1 MADLFGAPVGI
12 IASQENNRQAITSGL
27 ANIKTMGDIAQQP
40 AELELKQAQA
50 RLFGAEASDKEAA
63 AAANQ
68 EMLKLQKEFIEGA
81 RANGKEATVDDLEPG
96 TGKPKS
102 QASQLEAF
110 ADYASK
116 KGLPPLAL
124 AKVREEIAK
133 IYEHEAI
140 TDYRSQQARQ
150 TEEKRALE
158 HMTRVSNVSAA
169 AAASPRDYAL
179 ALMNPETRKLLPPG
193 LTGDYATDKPVL
205 EMITRAGQDSIKAAD
220 LARKQADSV
229 QTRLRAKAAAAASS
243 ASAGASKAR
252 MELTQQVK
260 NDIVKNG
267 GEKSA
272 EAKDA
277 KVAAA
282 DAKRQATQAALR
294 KEFPPLLID
303 PAAREPG
310 KIYMMADG
318 RIARWEVNPAKGI
331 LELNVLDTA
340 KGPSALTRS
349 LITGNDP
356 AEADEV
362 TADDLED

>member
-1 MADLFGAPVGI
+1 
-12 IASQENNRQAITSGL
+12 
-27 ANIKTMGDIAQQP
+27 
-40 AELELKQAQA
+40 
-50 RLFGAEASDKEAA
+50 
-63 AAANQ
+63 
-68 EMLKLQKEFIEGA
+68 
-81 RANGKEATVDDLEPG
+81 
-96 TGKPKS
+96 
-102 QASQLEAF
+102 
-110 ADYASK
+110 
-116 KGLPPLAL
+116 
-124 AKVREEIAK
+124 
-133 IYEHEAI
+133 
-140 TDYRSQQARQ
+140 
-150 TEEKRALE
+150 
-158 HMTRVSNVSAA
+158 
-169 AAASPRDYAL
+169 
-179 ALMNPETRKLLPPG
+179 
-193 LTGDYATDKPVL
+193 
-205 EMITRAGQDSIKAAD
+205 MITRAGQDSIKAAD

-356 AEADEV
+356 ADADEV

>member
-63 AAANQ
+63 AAASQ
-68 EMLKLQKEFIEGA
+68 EMLKLQKEFVEGA

-96 TGKPKS
+96 TGKPKR

-110 ADYASK
+110 ANFADK

-150 TEEKRALE
+150 TEEKRQLE
-158 HMTRVSNVSAA
+158 HMQRVSNVAA
-169 AAASPRDYAL
+169 AAAQSPQNYAYAML
-179 ALMNPETRKLLPPG
+179 NPETRKLLPPG
-193 LTGDYATDKPVL
+193 LSGNYATDKPILDLV
-205 EMITRAGQDSIKAAD
+205 TSAGQDSIKAAD

-229 QTRLRAKAAAAASS
+229 QLRLRAKAAAALSH
-243 ASAGASKAR
+243 ASADAATAR
-252 MELTQQVK
+252 KELTQQVK
-260 NDIVKNG
+260 ADVIKNG
-267 GEKSA
+267 GEKSP

-277 KVAAA
+277 KIAAA
-282 DAKRQATQAALR
+282 DAKRQETQAKLR
-294 KEFPPLLID
+294 KEFPPLIID
-303 PAAREPG
+303 PNAREAN
-310 KIYMMADG
+310 KMYMLADG
-318 RIARWEVNPAKGI
+318 RIARWEVNPATGKMG
-331 LELNVLDTA
+331 LNVLDVA

>member
-63 AAANQ
+63 AAASQ
-68 EMLKLQKEFIEGA
+68 EMLKLQKEFVEGA

-124 AKVREEIAK
+124 AKVREDIAK

-140 TDYRSQQARQ
+140 TAYRSQQALQ
-150 TEEKRALE
+150 TEEKRQLE
-158 HMTRVSNVSAA
+158 HMQRVSNVAA
-169 AAASPRDYAL
+169 AAAQSPQNYAYAML
-179 ALMNPETRKLLPPG
+179 NPETRKLLPPG
-193 LTGDYATDKPVL
+193 LSGNYATDKPILDLV
-205 EMITRAGQDSIKAAD
+205 TSAGQDSIKAAD
-220 LARKQADSV
+220 LKRKQEDSV
-229 QTRLRAKAAAAASS
+229 QARLRSKAAASASNAAAS
-243 ASAGASKAR
+243 ASQAR
-252 MELTQQVK
+252 ADLTKQVK
-260 NDIVKNG
+260 ANIIKNG
-267 GEKSA
+267 GEKSQ

-277 KVAAA
+277 KTVAT
-282 DAKRQATQAALR
+282 DAKRAAEQAKLR
-294 KEFPPLLID
+294 KEFPPLILD
-303 PAAREPG
+303 PEAREAN
-310 KIYMMADG
+310 KMYMLADG
-318 RIARWEVNPAKGI
+318 RIARWEVNPATGKMG
-331 LELNVLDTA
+331 LNVLDVA

-356 AEADEV
+356 SDSDEV
-362 TADDLED
+362 TAADLED

>member
-63 AAANQ
+63 AAASQ
-68 EMLKLQKEFIEGA
+68 EMLKLQKEFVEGA

-110 ADYASK
+110 ANFADK

-229 QTRLRAKAAAAASS
+229 QLRLRAKAAAALSH
-243 ASAGASKAR
+243 ASADAATAR
-252 MELTQQVK
+252 KELTQQVK
-260 NDIVKNG
+260 ADVIKNG
-267 GEKSA
+267 GEKSQ
-272 EAKDA
+272 EAKDV
-277 KVAAA
+277 KTAAT

-294 KEFPPLLID
+294 KEFPQLLLD
-303 PAAREPG
+303 PAAREPN
-310 KIYMMADG
+310 KMYMLADG
-318 RIARWEVNPAKGI
+318 RIARWEVNPATGKFG
-331 LELNVLDTA
+331 LNVIDVA

>member
-124 AKVREEIAK
+124 AKVREDIAK

-140 TDYRSQQARQ
+140 TAYRSQQALQ
-150 TEEKRALE
+150 TEEKRQLE
-158 HMTRVSNVSAA
+158 HMQRVSNVAA
-169 AAASPRDYAL
+169 AAAQSPQNYAYAML
-179 ALMNPETRKLLPPG
+179 NPETRKLLPPG
-193 LTGDYATDKPVL
+193 LSGNYATDKPILDLV
-205 EMITRAGQDSIKAAD
+205 TSAGQDSIKAAD

-229 QTRLRAKAAAAASS
+229 QLRLRAKAAAALSH
-243 ASAGASKAR
+243 ASADAATAR
-252 MELTQQVK
+252 KELTQQVK
-260 NDIVKNG
+260 ADVIKNG
-267 GEKSA
+267 GEKSP
-272 EAKDA
+272 EARDVKA
-277 KVAAA
+277 AAA
-282 DAKRQATQAALR
+282 DAKRQAAQAALR

-310 KIYMMADG
+310 KIYMMPDG
-318 RIARWEVNPAKGI
+318 RIARWETNPAKGI
-331 LELNVLDTA
+331 LELNVLDMA